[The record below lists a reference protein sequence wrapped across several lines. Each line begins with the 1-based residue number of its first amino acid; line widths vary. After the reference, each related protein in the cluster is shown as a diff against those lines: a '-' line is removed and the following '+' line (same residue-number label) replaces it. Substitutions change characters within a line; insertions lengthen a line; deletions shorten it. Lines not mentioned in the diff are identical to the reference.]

1 MHSELGTQRVP
12 ASEPHG
18 SSLIAALRRLY
29 GLLRRVSDLADSHDA
44 DIVAAGLA
52 FYGLLGLFPS
62 LLAIVSIYGL
72 VADPTEVEG
81 ALSSLAHALPSQAR
95 VLVVGGLAD
104 FVKRPSESLGY
115 RLAFGLL
122 AALWSSSSAMAVLVR
137 AINVAYGLP
146 EHRSFFGR
154 RRIAIL
160 FTLGGVASVA
170 VVVPLL
176 TALPKLFHVVRADL
190 LTLLLPWTVLACAA
204 FVALLVLF
212 RYAPYR
218 RGRSWHAAVPGAL
231 AASLIWLLMSAVY
244 SLYVRYVARFTSTY
258 GALEGVIVLELW
270 LYVSALVLLY
280 GAELN
285 AELEARR
292 RVDHDAIAVV

>member
-1 MHSELGTQRVP
+1 VN
-12 ASEPHG
+12 ASASHDG
-18 SSLIAALRRLY
+18 SLLAAAKRLFA
-29 GLLRRVSDLADSHDA
+29 LLRRVDALADSHDA

-62 LLAIVSIYGL
+62 LLAIVSVYGL
-72 VADPTEVEG
+72 VADPAEVEG
-81 ALSSLAHALPSQAR
+81 ALTSLAHALPSQAR
-95 VLVVGGLAD
+95 VLVVGGLAE
-104 FVKRPSESLGY
+104 FVERPSESLGF
-115 RLAFGLL
+115 RLAFGLI

-154 RRIAIL
+154 RRIAIA

-176 TALPKLFHVVRADL
+176 TALPKLLHLMRADL
-190 LTLLLPWTVLACAA
+190 LMVFLPWMVLAAAA
-204 FVALLVLF
+204 FLSLLMLF

-218 RGRSWHAAVPGAL
+218 RGRSWRAAVPGAL
-231 AASLIWLLMSAVY
+231 AASLIWLLMSGLY
-244 SLYVRYVARFTSTY
+244 SLYVRYIARFTSTY

-292 RVDHDAIAVV
+292 HANRDAAVIV

>member
-1 MHSELGTQRVP
+1 MD
-12 ASEPHG
+12 A
-18 SSLIAALRRLY
+18 
-29 GLLRRVSDLADSHDA
+29 LADSHDA

-62 LLAIVSIYGL
+62 LLAIVSVYGL
-72 VADPTEVEG
+72 VADPAEVEG
-81 ALSSLAHALPSQAR
+81 ALTSLAHALPSQAR
-95 VLVVGGLAD
+95 VLVVGGLAE
-104 FVKRPSESLGY
+104 FVERPSESLGF
-115 RLAFGLL
+115 RLAFGLI

-154 RRIAIL
+154 RRIAIA

-176 TALPKLFHVVRADL
+176 TALPKLLHLMRADL
-190 LTLLLPWTVLACAA
+190 LMVFLPWMVLAAAA
-204 FVALLVLF
+204 FLSLLMLF

-218 RGRSWHAAVPGAL
+218 RGRSWRAAVPGAL
-231 AASLIWLLMSAVY
+231 AASLIWLLMSGLY
-244 SLYVRYVARFTSTY
+244 SLYVRYIARFTSTY

-292 RVDHDAIAVV
+292 HANRDAAVIV

>member
-1 MHSELGTQRVP
+1 LVASASHDGSLLGAVK
-12 ASEPHG
+12 
-18 SSLIAALRRLY
+18 RLY
-29 GLLRRVSDLADSHDA
+29 TLLRRVDDLADSHDV

-62 LLAIVSIYGL
+62 LLAIVSVYGL
-72 VADPTEVEG
+72 VADPAEVEG
-81 ALSSLAHALPSQAR
+81 VLTSLAHALPSQAR
-95 VLVVGGLAD
+95 MLVVGGLAE
-104 FVKRPSESLGY
+104 FVERPSESLGF
-115 RLAFGLL
+115 RLAFGLA

-176 TALPKLFHVVRADL
+176 TALPKLFHLVSADL
-190 LTLLLPWTVLACAA
+190 LTLLLPWMVLAGAA
-204 FVALLVLF
+204 FLALLMLF

-218 RGRSWHAAVPGAL
+218 RGRSWRAAVPGAL
-231 AASLIWLLMSAVY
+231 AASLVWMLMSGVY

-258 GALEGVIVLELW
+258 GALEGVVVLELW

-292 RVDHDAIAVV
+292 QVDHEAHAVV

>member
-1 MHSELGTQRVP
+1 VQRDPRLP
-12 ASEPHG
+12 ASASHDG
-18 SSLIAALRRLY
+18 SLLAAAKRLFA
-29 GLLRRVSDLADSHDA
+29 LLRRVSDLADSHDA

-62 LLAIVSIYGL
+62 LLAIVSVYGL
-72 VADPTEVEG
+72 VADPAEVEG
-81 ALSSLAHALPSQAR
+81 ALSSLAHALPAQAR
-95 VLVVGGLAD
+95 VLVVGGLAE
-104 FVKRPSESLGY
+104 FVERPSDSLGF

-146 EHRSFFGR
+146 EHRSFFAR
-154 RRIAIL
+154 RRIAVA

-176 TALPKLFHVVRADL
+176 TALPKLLHLVRADL
-190 LTLLLPWTVLACAA
+190 LTLFVPWVVLAVAA
-204 FVALLVLF
+204 FLALLVLF

-218 RGRSWHAAVPGAL
+218 RGRSFRAAMPGAM
-231 AASLIWLLMSAVY
+231 AASLVWLLMSTVY
-244 SLYVRYVARFTSTY
+244 SLYVRYVAQFTSTY

-292 RVDHDAIAVV
+292 QVDHDAHAVV